1 MKKRSLLLA
10 ISVFLSLHI
19 AHAQKIGL
27 LTNTPQAPV
36 HISSSGQ
43 VNTPGGLLVLGDTSE
58 AHMEL
63 DFDILQSNFGQN
75 PTSLKLQPY
84 GGKVGINTPFPQA
97 PFHLSSSGQVNTP
110 GGLALLGDLN
120 EGHMIMD
127 FDLLQSSFG
136 AASYLPLRVQPSGGN
151 LNVGNG
157 LIFADRTNN
166 FVGINTSSP
175 TTELQ
180 LHGEMRLTTS
190 GLATAQ
196 KDKIAIFGNLE
207 DAGTVGLGWIKISG
221 GIGGGIA
228 DTSSSS
234 RRSLIDTYEMY
245 YKSQGAHRWFINE
258 LADVNTPD
266 MILNNVGD
274 LGLGISAPDSKF
286 HITNG
291 YGASLSGKGYMQL
304 GPTNASNIVMDPNE
318 VQARSNGAASTLF
331 LQFWGGNLS
340 LCNSANTGVGIGN
353 TNPVSKLHITGGADA
368 GLATQGYL
376 VTGPTSG
383 ANIVLDDNEIMAR
396 NNGAASPFYVQHDA
410 GNLFLCGLKNGQVGI
425 GINSQTSL
433 PSSEFL
439 LAVDGKIISEEVRV
453 ELSGNW
459 PDYVFKKEYTL
470 KPLDQLKNEINITG
484 HLPGMPSASMVEEEG
499 FELGDMQRR
508 LLEKVEELTLYVI
521 DLHNAN
527 KELTREIEL
536 LKSKV
541 KGTE

>member
-1 MKKRSLLLA
+1 MKKRSLILA
-10 ISVFLSLHI
+10 ICVFLTFHI
-19 AHAQKIGL
+19 AYGQKIGL

-63 DFDILQSNFGQN
+63 DFDILQSNFGMN
-75 PTSLKLQPY
+75 PNSMKLQPF
-84 GGKVGINTPFPQA
+84 GGKVGINTLFPQA
-97 PFHLSSSGQVNTP
+97 PFHLYSSGQVNTP

-127 FDLLQSSFG
+127 FDLLQSSYG
-136 AASYLPLRVQPSGGN
+136 ATSFLPLRVQPSGGN

-157 LIFADRTNN
+157 LIFADRVNN

-180 LHGEMRLTTS
+180 LHGEMRLTTA
-190 GLATAQ
+190 GFATTQ
-196 KDKIAIFGNLE
+196 KDKIAIFGDLE
-207 DAGTVGLGWIKISG
+207 DAGTVGLGWIKTSG
-221 GIGGGIA
+221 GFGGIV
-228 DTSSSS
+228 DTISTS
-234 RRSLIDTYEMY
+234 RHSLIDTYELY

-266 MILNNVGD
+266 MILSSAGD
-274 LGLGISAPDSKF
+274 LGLGISAPESKF

-304 GPTNASNIVMDPNE
+304 GPTNAANIVMDPNE
-318 VQARSNGAASTLF
+318 VQARSNGSASTLF

-353 TNPVSKLHITGGADA
+353 SNPVSKLHITGGVDA
-368 GLATQGYL
+368 SLATQGFF

-383 ANIVLDDNEIMAR
+383 ANIVMDDNEIMAR

-410 GNLFLCGLKNGQVGI
+410 GNLLLCGLENGQVGI
-425 GINSQTSL
+425 GIGSEANL
-433 PSSEFL
+433 PSSEYL

-459 PDYVFKKEYTL
+459 PDYVFEENYKL
-470 KPLDQLKNEINITG
+470 KPLDLLKLEISQSG
-484 HLPGMPSASMVEEEG
+484 HLPGMPSAKKVEEEG

-521 DLHNAN
+521 ELDNAN

-536 LKSKV
+536 MKSKM
-541 KGTE
+541 KGAE